1 MSIRTFDRRL
11 APVVAAAALAG
22 LAGCGDDDTPSPE
35 DVQQQLEEAEGK
47 AGEAAEGAKEQLQQ
61 GIDEAEEQGG
71 QAEGKAK
78 EALEDLL
85 RQTEEGE

>member
-1 MSIRTFDRRL
+1 MTINALGRRL

-35 DVQQQLEEAEGK
+35 DAPQQLEEAEGK
-47 AGEAAEGAKEQLQQ
+47 AEEAL
-61 GIDEAEEQGG
+61 DEALRQLEQQGG

-85 RQTEEGE
+85 RQTQEGE